1 MPLHRSG
8 QHWVRMG
15 HDSHEHSCAASG
27 HVSAQGPLSLGKW
40 GPNGCQHGFLTG
52 CLKSYCVRG
61 TELLFAAHQ
70 LPGCMWRLPCAAA
83 GLPGSPEVAAGASLP
98 MESCSLEMSLAAW

>member
-1 MPLHRSG
+1 
-8 QHWVRMG
+8 MG
-15 HDSHEHSCAASG
+15 HDTPALRQVTLVLRVPCPRGSGAQMVAST
-27 HVSAQGPLSLGKW
+27 ALA
-40 GPNGCQHGFLTG
+40 G

-70 LPGCMWRLPCAAA
+70 LPRCMWRLPCAAA